1 MSVNA
6 KISKLRQQ
14 LEEWSYQ
21 YYVLG
26 NSEVPDAEYD
36 RWFKELEAL
45 EAQHP
50 EWVTPDS
57 PTQRVGATPLDG
69 FQQVAHEVPMLSLGN
84 AFDEQDVRDFHRRIS
99 ELLDTSEAITYVAE
113 PKLDGLAVSLIYR
126 DGSLAQ
132 ALTRG
137 DGHTGEDITQNV
149 RTIKSVPLRLRGHAP
164 GVVEVRGE
172 VVMQHAGF
180 ERLNEQQIE
189 AGLPPFANPRNAA
202 AGSLRQLDSRI
213 VAKRPLDFFAYSVA
227 QLTELEWPDTHSALL
242 TQVREWGL
250 QVSHD
255 VQVCTGVEALLAYYT
270 ALAAKRD
277 ALPYDIDGIVYKVDR
292 LDWQEDLGY
301 VSRAPRWAVAHKLP
315 AQEEMTTLLDVDFQ
329 VGRTGAVTPVARLKP
344 VQVGGVTVSNAT
356 LHNMDEIKRLDIH
369 IGDEIVL
376 YRAGDVIP
384 KIVSVVVSRRPVD
397 AKPIALPTACPE
409 CGSEIFTPEGEAIAR
424 CTGGLICPAQ
434 QKEALRHFVSRRA
447 MDIDGLGI
455 KLIAQLVDKGWVKNA
470 ADLYQL
476 QANDVAGLERMG
488 PKSAENLIK
497 ALDKSKD
504 TTLARFLYALG
515 IREVGEATAEALA
528 RHYGSLDAV
537 MAADEEALQQVAD
550 VGPVVAGRIRHFFAE
565 THNQAVISAL
575 LEAGIQFP
583 EGKTDDAQQAQ
594 LLEGQTWVL
603 TGTLSEMTR
612 GEAKE
617 ALQQLGA
624 KVSGSVSKRT
634 HVVVAGEAAGSKLT
648 RAEELG
654 VTVWDE
660 QQLLALLAE
669 HREK

>member
-1 MSVNA
+1 MSVTA
-6 KISKLRQQ
+6 QIAKLREQ

-21 YYVLG
+21 YYALG

-36 RWFKELEAL
+36 RWFRELEAL

-50 EWVTPDS
+50 ELITPDS
-57 PTQRVGATPLDG
+57 PTQRVGAAPLES
-69 FQQVAHEVPMLSLGN
+69 FQQVAHQVPMLSLGN
-84 AFDEQDVRDFHRRIS
+84 AFDEQEVRDFHRRIC
-99 ELLDTSEAITYVAE
+99 ELLDTSEPITYVAE

-126 DGSLAQ
+126 DGTLVQ

-149 RTIKSVPLRLRGHAP
+149 RTIKSVPLRLRGAAP

-202 AGSLRQLDSRI
+202 AGSLRQLDSRV
-213 VAKRPLDFFAYSVA
+213 VAQRPLDFFAYSVA
-227 QLTELEWPDTHSALL
+227 QLTAMEWPATHSALL
-242 TQVREWGL
+242 AQVRDWGL
-250 QVSHD
+250 QVSQE
-255 VQVCTGVEALLAYYT
+255 VKLCTGVEELLTYYS

-315 AQEEMTTLLDVDFQ
+315 AQEEVTTLLDVDFQ

-369 IGDEIVL
+369 IGDEVVL

-384 KIVSVVVSRRPVD
+384 KIVSVVLSRRPQE
-397 AKPIALPTACPE
+397 AKAITLPTACPE

-455 KLIAQLVDKGWVKNA
+455 KLIAQLVEKGWVKSA

-476 QANDVAGLERMG
+476 QAEAVAGLERMG
-488 PKSAENLIK
+488 PKSAENLIQ
-497 ALDKSKD
+497 ALEKSKN

-528 RHYGSLDAV
+528 NHFGSLSAV
-537 MAADEEALQQVAD
+537 MRAGEDALQQVED
-550 VGPVVAGRIRHFFAE
+550 VGPIVAGRIRHFFAE
-565 THNQAVISAL
+565 PHNQAVIAAL
-575 LEAGIQFP
+575 LDAGIHFP
-583 EGKTDDAQQAQ
+583 EGEFNAPQEEQP
-594 LLEGQTWVL
+594 LEGQTWVL

-617 ALQQLGA
+617 ALQALGA

-634 HVVVAGEAAGSKLT
+634 HIVVAGEAAGSKLT
-648 RAEELG
+648 RAQELG
-654 VTVWDE
+654 VTVWE
-660 QQLLALLAE
+660 ESQLLDLLAQY
-669 HREK
+669 RE

>member
-1 MSVNA
+1 MSVTA
-6 KISKLRQQ
+6 QIAKLREQ

-21 YYVLG
+21 YYALG

-36 RWFKELEAL
+36 RWFRELEAL
-45 EAQHP
+45 EAKHP
-50 EWVTPDS
+50 ELITSDS
-57 PTQRVGATPLDG
+57 PTQRVGAAPLES
-69 FQQVAHEVPMLSLGN
+69 FQQVAHQVPMLSLGN
-84 AFDEQDVRDFHRRIS
+84 AFDEQEVRDFHRRIC
-99 ELLDTSEAITYVAE
+99 ELLDTSEPITYVAE

-126 DGSLAQ
+126 DGTLAQ

-149 RTIKSVPLRLRGHAP
+149 RTIKSVPLRLRGAAP

-202 AGSLRQLDSRI
+202 AGSLRQLDSRV
-213 VAKRPLDFFAYSVA
+213 VAQRPLDFFAYSVA
-227 QLTELEWPDTHSALL
+227 QLTAMEWPDTHSALL
-242 TQVREWGL
+242 AQVRDWGL
-250 QVSHD
+250 QVSQE
-255 VQVCTGVEALLAYYT
+255 VKLCTGVEELLTYYS

-315 AQEEMTTLLDVDFQ
+315 AQEEVTTLLDVDFQ

-369 IGDEIVL
+369 IGDEVVL

-384 KIVSVVVSRRPVD
+384 KIVSVVLSRRPQE
-397 AKPIALPTACPE
+397 AKAITLPTACPE

-455 KLIAQLVDKGWVKNA
+455 KLIAQLVDKGWVKSA

-476 QANDVAGLERMG
+476 QAEVVAGLERMG
-488 PKSAENLIK
+488 PKSAENLIQ
-497 ALDKSKD
+497 ALEKSKN

-528 RHYGSLDAV
+528 NHFGSLSAV
-537 MAADEEALQQVAD
+537 MQADEDALQQVED
-550 VGPVVAGRIRHFFAE
+550 VGPIVAGRIRHFFAE
-565 THNQAVISAL
+565 PHNQAVIAAL
-575 LEAGIQFP
+575 LDAGIHFP
-583 EGKTDDAQQAQ
+583 EGEFNAPQEEQP
-594 LLEGQTWVL
+594 LEGQTWVL

-617 ALQQLGA
+617 ALQALGA

-634 HVVVAGEAAGSKLT
+634 HIVVAGEAAGSKLT
-648 RAEELG
+648 RAQELG
-654 VTVWDE
+654 VTVWE
-660 QQLLALLAE
+660 ESQLLDLLAQY
-669 HREK
+669 RE

>member
-1 MSVNA
+1 MSVTA
-6 KISKLRQQ
+6 QIAKLREQ

-21 YYVLG
+21 YYALG

-36 RWFKELEAL
+36 RWFRELESL
-45 EAQHP
+45 EAAHP
-50 EWVTPDS
+50 ELVTPDS
-57 PTQRVGATPLDG
+57 PTQRVGAAPLDS
-69 FQQVAHEVPMLSLGN
+69 FQQVAHLVPMLSLGN
-84 AFDEQDVRDFHRRIS
+84 AFDEQEVRDFHRRIC
-99 ELLDTSEAITYVAE
+99 ELLDTSEPIAYVAE

-126 DGSLAQ
+126 DGALAQ

-149 RTIKSVPLRLRGHAP
+149 RTIKSVPLRLRGDAP

-202 AGSLRQLDSRI
+202 AGSLRQLDSRV
-213 VAKRPLDFFAYSVA
+213 VAQRPLDFFAYSVA
-227 QLTELEWPDTHSALL
+227 QLTAIEWPTTHSALL
-242 TQVREWGL
+242 AQVRDWGL
-250 QVSHD
+250 QVSQE
-255 VQVCTGVEALLAYYT
+255 VQVCTGVEALLTYYS

-315 AQEEMTTLLDVDFQ
+315 AQEEVTTLLDVDFQ

-369 IGDEIVL
+369 IGDEVVL

-384 KIVSVVVSRRPVD
+384 KIVSVVPSRRPEG
-397 AKPIALPTACPE
+397 AKAIMLPTACPE
-409 CGSEIFTPEGEAIAR
+409 CGSEIFTPEGEVIAR

-455 KLIAQLVDKGWVKNA
+455 KLIAQLVDKGWVKSA

-476 QANDVAGLERMG
+476 KADAVAGLERMG
-488 PKSAENLIK
+488 PKSAENLIQ
-497 ALDKSKD
+497 ALEKSKE

-528 RHYGSLDAV
+528 NHFGSLNET
-537 MAADEEALQQVAD
+537 MNADEEALQQVGD
-550 VGPVVAGRIRHFFAE
+550 VGPIVAGRIRHFFAE
-565 THNQAVISAL
+565 QHNQAVIAAL
-575 LEAGIQFP
+575 LGAGIHFP
-583 EGKTDDAQQAQ
+583 EGELNATQEEQP
-594 LLEGQTWVL
+594 LEGQTWVL

-612 GEAKE
+612 GEAKD
-617 ALQQLGA
+617 ALQHLGA

-634 HVVVAGEAAGSKLT
+634 HIVVAGEAAGSKLT
-648 RAEELG
+648 RAQELG

-660 QQLLALLAE
+660 NQLLDLLAQY
-669 HREK
+669 RE